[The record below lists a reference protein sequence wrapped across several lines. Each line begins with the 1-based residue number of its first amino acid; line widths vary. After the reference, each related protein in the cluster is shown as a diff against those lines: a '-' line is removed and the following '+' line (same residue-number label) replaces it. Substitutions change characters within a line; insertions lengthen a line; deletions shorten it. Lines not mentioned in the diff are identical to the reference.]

1 MRFVHC
7 AVVAGVVVTVA
18 GCATA
23 DPPAPSGP
31 SSAVSGSSGTAAA
44 ERTYPG
50 LSPEYRASFRPD
62 HTDLGGRS
70 NAELAQLL
78 PASSTFPPEGRAQ
91 PPNVAAEDGSGLG
104 LRGQTAGETKP
115 PQCLYTPFGKNFSR
129 ASDGS
134 DWNLYYAASVGYT
147 GPDGSRVTV
156 TVDRQRVGSD
166 VVALT
171 TSWMSTCGTYDRAF
185 PTFANPQVR
194 NQRVTTAFTREQTT
208 SGVQTYRFVGVQ
220 PVARRC
226 DHGETVAQWRR
237 RDARAPGKGAICGLH
252 RGSHRKDRL
261 RGSRRDAGDG
271 DRERRSGTPVTCCG
285 MMDQ

>member
-23 DPPAPSGP
+23 GPPAPSGP
-31 SSAVSGSSGTAAA
+31 SSAVSGSLGTAAA

-78 PASSTFPPEGRAQ
+78 PASSSFPPEGRAQ

-208 SGVQTYRFVGVQ
+208 SGVQTYRFVASSRSLDDATTGKPLPSGAGVTR
-220 PVARRC
+220 VLLARVRSVVF
-226 DHGETVAQWRR
+226 TVEATGKIGYADL
-237 RDARAPGKGAICGLH
+237 DAMLATAIANAEAAP
-252 RGSHRKDRL
+252 R
-261 RGSRRDAGDG
+261 
-271 DRERRSGTPVTCCG
+271 
-285 MMDQ
+285 